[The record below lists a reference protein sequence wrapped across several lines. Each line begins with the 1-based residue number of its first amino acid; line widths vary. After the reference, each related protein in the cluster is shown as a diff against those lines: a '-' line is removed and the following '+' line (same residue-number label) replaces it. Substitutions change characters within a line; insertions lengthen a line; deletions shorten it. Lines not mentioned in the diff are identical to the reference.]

1 MAKRDTS
8 NIKAL
13 DLAAW

>member
-1 MAKRDTS
+1 MGF

-13 DLAAW
+13 DLCVCLFF